1 LEAEKSCYRHYPDE
15 ESARLLA
22 RKVFTKHSC
31 DCPVDV
37 KDLVYSL
44 GIDIVY
50 ADPPFPNKV
59 LGAFISLKEE
69 YGKGLIIL
77 QPNIMPERERFTIAH
92 ELYHALIRPN
102 LGFFSPD
109 QKALK
114 THEREAN
121 IFASELLMP
130 KNKVLSAYNSGCR
143 TISSFAEIFWVSK
156 QAMEIRLQEV
166 GLGFLV
172 GKRGNIGEN
181 QEKYFF

>member
-1 LEAEKSCYRHYPDE
+1 MKLEPETCCCRYYPDE
-15 ESARLLA
+15 QSARLLA
-22 RKVFTKHSC
+22 RKVFTKHNC
-31 DCPVDV
+31 NCPVDV

-102 LGFFSPD
+102 LSFFSSD
-109 QKALK
+109 QQALK
-114 THEREAN
+114 VHEREAN

-130 KNKVLSAYNSGCR
+130 KSKVLSVYDSGCR
-143 TISSFAEIFWVSK
+143 TISSFAEIFWVSRH
-156 QAMEIRLQEV
+156 AMRIRLQEV

-172 GKRGNIGEN
+172 EKRGNFGEN
-181 QEKYFF
+181 

>member
-1 LEAEKSCYRHYPDE
+1 LESCYRHYPDE

-22 RKVFTKHSC
+22 RKIFTKHNC
-31 DCPVDV
+31 NCPVDV

-102 LGFFSPD
+102 LSFFSSD

-114 THEREAN
+114 AHEREAN

-130 KNKVLSAYNSGCR
+130 KSKVLAAYNSGCR
-143 TISSFAEIFWVSK
+143 TVSSFAEIFWVSK
-156 QAMEIRLQEV
+156 QAMKIRLQEV

-172 GKRGNIGEN
+172 EKGGGFGEN